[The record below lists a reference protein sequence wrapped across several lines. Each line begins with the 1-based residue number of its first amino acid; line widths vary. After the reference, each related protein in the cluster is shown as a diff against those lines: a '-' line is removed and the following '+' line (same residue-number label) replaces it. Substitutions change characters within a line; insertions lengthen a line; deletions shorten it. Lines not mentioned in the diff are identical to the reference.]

1 MRKRISSKTPTRLFV
16 AGAALVIVSA
26 TSPYTL
32 SGAVGTES
40 GIEAAQGPGNAPGQQ
55 KKYRATRPIVSDKQ
69 TGQWRMPTA
78 DEVAEVVTNLAT
90 LTNRSDAGLP
100 ETQVADAGVAIDLAS
115 GFAGVLLARP
125 NEDGTLETKCV
136 FTFEEA
142 AEFLGLVEDAQ

>member
-1 MRKRISSKTPTRLFV
+1 MRKRISSKTPTRLF
-16 AGAALVIVSA
+16 AIGAALVCLSA
-26 TSPYTL
+26 TSPDAL
-32 SGAVGTES
+32 SGAVMTEAS
-40 GIEAAQGPGNAPGQQ
+40 IEAAQGPGNAPGQQ
-55 KKYRATRPIVSDKQ
+55 KKYRATRPIVPDRQ

-78 DEVAEVVTNLAT
+78 DEVVETVANLTT
-90 LTNRSDAGLP
+90 LTNRASEGLP
-100 ETQVADAGVAIDLAS
+100 ETQVADAGVAVDLEN